1 MTGGVDREGPGIP
14 CDQPPPKNSCTGPR
28 HETGPAQSGSNAQ
41 SAVLLDGSALVAP
54 TILLRHFAAVI
65 PFPVAVGAVYWVLRY
80 RKRGEGTSSYG
91 LGKGRISVNQLLLAP
106 LRIKLE
112 RILISLADEPLSRK
126 WHDRRP
132 Q

>member
-1 MTGGVDREGPGIP
+1 MGNPQVYPHIMERSSRQPLFDWSFANSGHPRLTLGDLLLLTKPRGQSEGVA
-14 CDQPPPKNSCTGPR
+14 CSLQ
-28 HETGPAQSGSNAQ
+28 GSPSQ
-41 SAVLLDGSALVAP
+41 
-54 TILLRHFAAVI
+54 R
-65 PFPVAVGAVYWVLRY
+65 
-80 RKRGEGTSSYG
+80 
-91 LGKGRISVNQLLLAP
+91 LLAP